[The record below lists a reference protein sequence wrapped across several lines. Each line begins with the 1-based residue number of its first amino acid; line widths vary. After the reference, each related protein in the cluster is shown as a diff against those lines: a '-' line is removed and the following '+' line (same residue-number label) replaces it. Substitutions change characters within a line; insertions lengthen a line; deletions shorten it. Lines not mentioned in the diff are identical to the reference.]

1 MLQIKEIR
9 KQYKTGDLIQKAL
22 DGVSLSFRDNEFVA
36 ILGPSGSGKTTLL
49 NIIGG
54 LDRYDSGDLIINGV
68 STKKYK
74 DRDWDTYRNHSI
86 GFVFQSYNLISHQ
99 SVLQNVELALTISGI
114 SKSERRRRAKEALE
128 KVGLGDQLHKKPNQ
142 MSGGQMQRVAIAR
155 ALVNNPEILL
165 ADEPTGALD
174 SQTGIQVM
182 ELLKE
187 VARDRLVIMVTHNP
201 DLAQQYATRIVN
213 LRDGKIIDDSNPL
226 DSQEAVPR
234 KAEKMK
240 KASMSRKTSLG
251 LSFNNLLTKKRRTI
265 TTAAAGSIGII
276 GIALIL
282 ALSSGVNQ
290 YIEDLQKSTMSS
302 YPITISASTVDISSL
317 GSLADSLGGISG
329 SSDSEGEPES
339 GVHSDSSSLLVSSAV
354 TSSFVENDLTAFKQ
368 YLDDPDSEIAE
379 YIGEN
384 GIVYS
389 YDTSFDVY
397 TTDEDGNYL
406 NTSRELEDDEDTSV
420 VSMSS
425 SSSMFSLMSGSSSGG
440 AENFEEMLAGTG
452 GDLVSAVVTDSYDM
466 LYGSWPES
474 YDEVVLVLDENN
486 SIDIAVLCQLG
497 LITDAQYE
505 EIAEAIEEGA
515 DEVEEITLDYSDVV
529 GTTFRLVTF
538 SDYYT
543 ENEDGTFT
551 DVSGS
556 YDSLRE
562 TVDGGLTLTVTGIV
576 RVNED
581 ASTTISAAVGYTSA
595 LTEYIIDHTNSSAVI
610 LAQEADPE
618 TNVLTGLTFADPDDD
633 TKAEEAA
640 EYLSGL
646 GVSDKATMY
655 TMLTYMGVS
664 ATDGGTED
672 TAASDGNVMDDVMSD
687 ENGDDVFGME
697 SADMAEVQSEENQ
710 TEEGLSEEDAGTLL
724 EQGQISEEML
734 AMAGDLDISS
744 FSSGGTTTDETTMA
758 ALLDAWLADDPDTE
772 ILALVYDNYLAGGS
786 YEENMEAFGKVSFD
800 APSSISIYSDTFDD
814 KDMVAECIADYNK
827 TVDEDEQITYTD
839 YVALMTS
846 AITTM
851 VNLISYV
858 LIAFVAISLVVS
870 CIMISI
876 ITQISVIERTKEIGI
891 LRAIGA
897 SKRNISQVFNAE
909 TFIIGIASGT
919 IGIAISV
926 LLIIPINRLIH
937 MLAGS
942 EDVNAIL
949 PWNYALILILISIVI
964 TVLSGLA
971 PAHSA
976 AKKDPVV
983 ALRTE

>member
-1 MLQIKEIR
+1 MLEIKNIQ
-9 KQYKTGDLIQKAL
+9 KQYKTGGLIQKAL

-54 LDRYDSGDLIINGV
+54 LDRYDSGDLLINGV

-240 KASMSRKTSLG
+240 KASMSRRTSLG

-265 TTAAAGSIGII
+265 TTATAGSIGII

-302 YPITISASTVDISSL
+302 YPITISASTVDITSL

-329 SSDSEGEPES
+329 TSDSESEPES

-354 TSSFVENDLTAFKQ
+354 TSSFVENDLTAFKE

-406 NTSRELEDDEDTSV
+406 NTSRELEEDESTS

-425 SSSMFSLMSGSSSGG
+425 SSSMFSLMTGSSASG

-452 GDLVSAVVTDSYDM
+452 DDLVSAVVMDSYDM
-466 LYGSWPES
+466 LYGNWPES

-505 EIAEAIEEGA
+505 EIAKAIEEGE

-551 DVSGS
+551 DVSSS
-556 YDSLRE
+556 YDTLRE

-576 RVNED
+576 RANED

-618 TNVLTGLTFADPDDD
+618 TNVLTGLTFAEPDDE

-655 TMLTYMGVS
+655 TMLMYMGVS
-664 ATDGGTED
+664 VTDSSTAATDDAVT
-672 TAASDGNVMDDVMSD
+672 D
-687 ENGDDVFGME
+687 ENGNDSSSME
-697 SADMAEVQSEENQ
+697 IAEMAESGQMEE
-710 TEEGLSEEDAGTLL
+710 
-724 EQGQISEEML
+724 IL
-734 AMAGDLDISS
+734 AMAGEIDISS
-744 FSSGGTTTDETTMA
+744 FTSGGTTTDETTMA
-758 ALLDAWLADDPDTE
+758 ALLDAWLANDPDTE
-772 ILALVYDNYLAGGS
+772 ILTLVYDNYLAGGS

-800 APSSISIYSDTFDD
+800 APSSISIYCDTFDD
-814 KDMVAECIADYNK
+814 KDMVAECITDYNK
-827 TVDEDEQITYTD
+827 TVDKEEQITYTD

-919 IGIAISV
+919 IGIVLSE
-926 LLIIPINRLIH
+926 LLIIPINELIH